1 MHWHLHQKSAA
12 LAAVL
17 FALSGPVVPDAH
29 AQQCEPRPEPSTPG
43 EPPKD
48 AMSDTR
54 VLRRI
59 VLGLTGSTPTFEQYE
74 AMAAAATPEA
84 RTALLRSTLDEVL
97 ASPKFYERMLRF
109 GHEWIAVGAYTT
121 GASGDAYQGDMSGHL
136 HRCADNTLHP
146 GAYYS
151 VNEFGPNKDP
161 GQQCADKD
169 AAGNP
174 AVPTVN
180 TVEPWWAPGTAVQVL
195 GLAGSDIKEIVDA
208 TTGKTLDCGVA
219 SGGYYDPSIQ
229 KGCGC
234 GPNLMWC
241 APLAG
246 LNSSG
251 TGSLN
256 GQRRHPYEEPARLF
270 AHLAWHDRPLS
281 DLVVGN
287 YSVGTNWLRA
297 LYIRFGRQM
306 GSNVVDKNT
315 TWWRPDADSAPRD
328 PLHPTPNDPQAWRE
342 FVVEELEPFHLSLTA
357 DKSRSGS
364 MERTY
369 RFDPRTTKEA
379 PLGLPA
385 AGVLTMMGSMS
396 SFPRERVRAARFLEI
411 FACQNFSPPPADV
424 HFPPLEIDPAT
435 GGTCLHCHKTLDP
448 AAIAFK
454 RWDFTPFPSYYV
466 PWPFIGGMGNQ
477 RVTAEW
483 ISGRYPHT
491 GTAPGLRWKNAF
503 LPNTVLTPVT
513 PEQLKENPEAVLLD
527 TMPESYTLL
536 GEHGDGTMGPLG
548 FGKLLVRSGE
558 FDRCVA
564 RKVYAM
570 FIGRELNPATEKGF
584 IDKLAKE
591 FVAGERK
598 LRPFIRHLFEQSE
611 LRRGL

>member
-1 MHWHLHQKSAA
+1 MHWHLHLKSAV
-12 LAAVL
+12 LAGVL
-17 FALSGPVVPDAH
+17 FAMSGLIVSDAH
-29 AQQCEPRPEPSTPG
+29 AQQCEPEPTAPED
-43 EPPKD
+43 PPED
-48 AMSDTR
+48 PMSDTR

-59 VLGLTGSTPTFEQYE
+59 VLGLTGTTPTLEQYE
-74 AMAAAATPEA
+74 AMEAAATPAA
-84 RTALLRSTLDEVL
+84 RATLLRSTLDEVL
-97 ASPKFYERMLRF
+97 ASPKFYERMVRF
-109 GHEWIAVGAYTT
+109 GHEWITVGAYTT
-121 GASGDAYQGDMSGHL
+121 GAQGDAYQGDMSGHL
-136 HRCADNTLHP
+136 HRCDANSLHP
-146 GAYYS
+146 GAYYA
-151 VNEFGPNKDP
+151 VNEFETGSPN
-161 GQQCADKD
+161 QQCQDKD
-169 AAGNP
+169 GAGNP
-174 AVPTVN
+174 AVPEVH
-180 TVEPWWAPGTAVQVL
+180 TVEPWWAPGTTVQVL
-195 GLAGSDIKEIVDA
+195 GKAGGDTRTVTD
-208 TTGKTLDCGVA
+208 TRTGKVLDCGVA
-219 SGGYYDPSIQ
+219 SGGYYDPALNR
-229 KGCGC
+229 GCGC
-234 GPNLMWC
+234 GPNLIWC
-241 APLAG
+241 SPLAG
-246 LNSSG
+246 LGSGG

-287 YSVGTNWLRA
+287 YTVGTNWLRA
-297 LYIRFGRQM
+297 LYVRFGRQM
-306 GSNVVDKNT
+306 GNAVVDQNT
-315 TWWRPDADSAPRD
+315 TWWRPDVGNEPRD
-328 PLHPTPNDPQAWRE
+328 PMHPTPNDPQAWRE
-342 FVVEELEPFHLSLTA
+342 FVVEQLEPFHLALTP
-357 DKSRSGS
+357 DKSRSGG

-369 RFDPRTTKEA
+369 RFDPRTTTEA

-454 RWDFTPFPSYYV
+454 RWDFTPFPSSYV

-483 ISGRYPHT
+483 LSGKYPHT
-491 GTAPGLRWKNAF
+491 GNAPGQRWKNAF

-513 PEQLKENPEAVLLD
+513 PEELKANPEAVLLD

-536 GEHGDGTMGPLG
+536 GQHGDGTMGPLG

-558 FDRCVA
+558 FDRCAA
-564 RKVYAM
+564 RKLYAM

-584 IDKLAKE
+584 IDKLARE

-598 LRPFIRHLFEQSE
+598 LRPFIRYLFEQSE

>member
-1 MHWHLHQKSAA
+1 MHWHLHLKSAA
-12 LAAVL
+12 LAVVL
-17 FALSGPVVPDAH
+17 FAMSGLVVPDAH
-29 AQQCEPRPEPSTPG
+29 AQQCGPGPTSPVDPPE
-43 EPPKD
+43 D
-48 AMSDTR
+48 QMSDTR
-54 VLRRI
+54 LLRRI
-59 VLGLTGSTPTFEQYE
+59 VLGLTGTTPTLEQYE
-74 AMAAAATPEA
+74 AMAAAASPEA
-84 RTALLRSTLDEVL
+84 RASLLRSTLDEVL

-121 GASGDAYQGDMSGHL
+121 GATGDAYQGDMSGHL

-146 GAYYS
+146 GALYA
-151 VNEFGPNKDP
+151 VNEFASGDP
-161 GQQCADKD
+161 GQQCSDKD
-169 AAGNP
+169 GGGNP
-174 AVPTVN
+174 AVPEAR
-180 TVEPWWAPGTAVQVL
+180 TVEPWWAPGTTVQVL
-195 GLAGSDIKEIVDA
+195 GKAGSDIKQVVDT
-208 TTGKTLDCGVA
+208 TTGKTWDCGIA
-219 SGGYYDPSIQ
+219 SGGYYDPGLPR
-229 KGCGC
+229 GCGC

-241 APLAG
+241 SPLAG
-246 LNSSG
+246 L
-251 TGSLN
+251 GSASTSTLN

-306 GSNVVDKNT
+306 GSDVVDQNS
-315 TWWRPDADSAPRD
+315 TWWRPDVGNAPRD
-328 PLHPTPNDPQAWRE
+328 PMHPTPDDPQAWRE
-342 FVVEELEPFHLSLTA
+342 FVVEELEPYHLSLTP
-357 DKSRSGS
+357 DKTRSGS
-364 MERTY
+364 MDRTY
-369 RFDPRTTKEA
+369 RFDPRKTKDA

-385 AGVLTMMGSMS
+385 AGVLTMMGAMS

-466 PWPFIGGMGNQ
+466 PWPFIGGIGNQ
-477 RVTAEW
+477 RITAEW
-483 ISGRYPHT
+483 LSGKYPHI
-491 GTAPGLRWKNAF
+491 GNAPGLRWKNAF
-503 LPNTVLTPVT
+503 APNTVLTPVT
-513 PEQLKENPEAVLLD
+513 PEELTANPEAVLLD

-558 FDRCVA
+558 FDRCAA
-564 RKVYAM
+564 RKLYAM

-584 IDKLAKE
+584 IDKLARE